1 MIIQIN
7 LLMPQTPGIAYLTTD
22 MALRLV
28 QALAW
33 GAARKALVVAVRD
46 AIVFSIRVIYEGN
59 GEMLAFLMALIE
71 TPGSQSEFRA
81 ASPFKCTI
89 CQIIMS

>member
-1 MIIQIN
+1 
-7 LLMPQTPGIAYLTTD
+7 

-46 AIVFSIRVIYEGN
+46 AIVFYIRIICDGQRN
-59 GEMLAFLMALIE
+59 MMAFLL
-71 TPGSQSEFRA
+71 
-81 ASPFKCTI
+81 ASL
-89 CQIIMS
+89 S